1 MLFFHSRNGNKEF
14 GETAY
19 LSIGRLSGD
28 RLKGDERFWGDID
41 FVMEGLKAPG
51 EEMER
56 RYRRGAAAYDL
67 EMPAIYAANL
77 FAFRMED
84 PLSPGRHEKAARHY

>member
-1 MLFFHSRNGNKEF
+1 
-14 GETAY
+14 
-19 LSIGRLSGD
+19 
-28 RLKGDERFWGDID
+28 
-41 FVMEGLKAPG
+41 MEGLKASG

-56 RYRRGAAAYDL
+56 YRRRAADYDL

-84 PLSPGRHEKAARHY
+84 PLSPGRYEKAARY